1 MEGIKDKAG
10 RYRQLAKDETFQE
23 VLEAAKQRQIQKF
36 LALDTSPEALVAARS
51 VVIALEEI
59 HAVIQSVFDE
69 EAVFDKQNQ

>member
-23 VLEAAKQRQIQKF
+23 VLAVAQQRQIDKF
-36 LALDTSPEALVAARS
+36 LAMDTSPDALVGARS
-51 VVIALEEI
+51 VVIALQEI
-59 HAVIQSVFDE
+59 HAVIQSVLDE

>member
-36 LALDTSPEALVAARS
+36 LALDTSPETLVAARS